1 MCIKIVISTFV
12 IVIDRKKK
20 ANINK
25 SSYHSYLKSIELDS
39 MHLEKMQL

>member
-12 IVIDRKKK
+12 IVIDLKK

-25 SSYHSYLKSIELDS
+25 SSYQSYLKSIELDS